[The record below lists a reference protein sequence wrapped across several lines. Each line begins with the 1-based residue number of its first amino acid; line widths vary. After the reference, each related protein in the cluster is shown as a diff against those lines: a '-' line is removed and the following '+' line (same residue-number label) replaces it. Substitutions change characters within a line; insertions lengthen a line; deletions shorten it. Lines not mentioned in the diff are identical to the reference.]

1 MLTGADLMLAT
12 SASAT
17 AAVLSTSSVNRVST
31 VAWLSRIEN
40 VCDLLWAVAYAIGP
54 SPRLG

>member
-1 MLTGADLMLAT
+1 MLTGADLMFAT

-31 VAWLSRIEN
+31 VAWLSRIETDMC
-40 VCDLLWAVAYAIGP
+40 VIYYGP
-54 SPRLG
+54 YNPGISIPR